1 MVMTMG
7 AEEIVRD
14 RLADF
19 DKAELLESVTLNVS
33 GVALAAA
40 VGMPVIAPVEAFSA
54 RPAGSVPLVS
64 AQL

>member
-14 RLADF
+14 RVADF
-19 DKAELLESVTLNVS
+19 DKAELLESVTWKVS